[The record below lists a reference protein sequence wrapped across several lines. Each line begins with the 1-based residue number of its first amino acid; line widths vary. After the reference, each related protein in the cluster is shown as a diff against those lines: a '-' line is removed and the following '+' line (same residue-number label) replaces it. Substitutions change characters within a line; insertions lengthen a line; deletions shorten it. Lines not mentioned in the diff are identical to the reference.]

1 MNQPQTAPNKLWF
14 LKHIRLFDGIS
25 PSEMQEMEKITRME
39 EVKKRQPLYLPGD
52 PSSNV
57 YLLKKGR
64 VKIANTAPNGK
75 EVTFDIL
82 EPGEVF
88 GELDVLE
95 DAPRSTS
102 AETLDDAV
110 ICVIPRKDFD
120 QYLAMHPTV
129 MFKLTKLI
137 GLRLKKIQSR
147 VEDLVFREVPAR
159 LAHLLSELGKTEGV
173 VEKQGIRLKVKLTHQ
188 EMANLIGCSRETVST
203 TMGQFRDDGLI
214 QIDGRTIT
222 ILKPDGLSRLVSGPL
237 HFNIRTP
244 SNASAMGSVHGS
256 HRRRYGLAQ
265 ASDLCPM
272 FHKLKRA
279 GETEDKTRPLR
290 KIVVRLPRQG
300 YLGHEVHGGRF
311 RERGLDELP
320 QVELEPGGVGEVR

>member
-64 VKIANTAPNGK
+64 VKIANTAPSGK
-75 EVTFDIL
+75 EITFDIL

-147 VEDLVFREVPAR
+147 VEDLVFRDVPAR
-159 LAHLLSELGKTEGV
+159 LAHLLSELSKTDGV
-173 VEKQGIRLKVKLTHQ
+173 ADKHGIRLKVKLTHQ

-203 TMGQFRDDGLI
+203 TMGQFRNDGLL
-214 QIDGRTIT
+214 QINGRTIT
-222 ILKPDGLSRLVSGPL
+222 ILKPDGLARLLS
-237 HFNIRTP
+237 
-244 SNASAMGSVHGS
+244 
-256 HRRRYGLAQ
+256 
-265 ASDLCPM
+265 
-272 FHKLKRA
+272 
-279 GETEDKTRPLR
+279 
-290 KIVVRLPRQG
+290 
-300 YLGHEVHGGRF
+300 
-311 RERGLDELP
+311 
-320 QVELEPGGVGEVR
+320 

>member
-1 MNQPQTAPNKLWF
+1 MDRPPATPNKLWF
-14 LKHIRLFDGIS
+14 LKHIRLFDGIT
-25 PSEMQEMEKITRME
+25 PAEMQEMERITRME

-57 YLLKKGR
+57 YLLKRGR

-95 DAPRSTS
+95 DTPRSTS
-102 AETLDDAV
+102 AEALDDAL

-120 QYLAMHPTV
+120 QYLAMHPNVTI
-129 MFKLTKLI
+129 KLTKLI

-147 VEDLVFREVPAR
+147 VEDLVFRDVPAR
-159 LAHLLSELGKTEGV
+159 LAHLLSELSKTEGV
-173 VEKQGIRLKVKLTHQ
+173 ADKQGIRLKAKLTHQ

-214 QIDGRTIT
+214 QMDGRTIT
-222 ILKPDGLSRLVSGPL
+222 IVNEKGLS
-237 HFNIRTP
+237 
-244 SNASAMGSVHGS
+244 
-256 HRRRYGLAQ
+256 
-265 ASDLCPM
+265 
-272 FHKLKRA
+272 KL
-279 GETEDKTRPLR
+279 
-290 KIVVRLPRQG
+290 
-300 YLGHEVHGGRF
+300 LG
-311 RERGLDELP
+311 
-320 QVELEPGGVGEVR
+320 

>member
-1 MNQPQTAPNKLWF
+1 MDLSQTVPNKLWY

-52 PSSNV
+52 PSSSV
-57 YLLKKGR
+57 YFLKRGR
-64 VKIANTAPNGK
+64 VKIANTAPSGK

-82 EPGEVF
+82 EAGDIF

-102 AETLDDAV
+102 AETLDDAL

-120 QYLAMHPTV
+120 QYLAMHPSV
-129 MFKLTKLI
+129 MYKLTKLI

-173 VEKQGIRLKVKLTHQ
+173 AEKQGIRLNVKLTHQ

-203 TMGQFRDDGLI
+203 IMGQFRDDGLI
-214 QIDGRTIT
+214 QMDGRTIT
-222 ILKPDGLSRLVSGPL
+222 ILKPSALSQLVS
-237 HFNIRTP
+237 
-244 SNASAMGSVHGS
+244 
-256 HRRRYGLAQ
+256 
-265 ASDLCPM
+265 
-272 FHKLKRA
+272 
-279 GETEDKTRPLR
+279 
-290 KIVVRLPRQG
+290 
-300 YLGHEVHGGRF
+300 
-311 RERGLDELP
+311 
-320 QVELEPGGVGEVR
+320 

>member
-1 MNQPQTAPNKLWF
+1 MNQPHTAPNKLWF

-64 VKIANTAPNGK
+64 VKIANTASSGK

-82 EPGEVF
+82 DPGEIF

-102 AETLDDAV
+102 AETLDDAL

-147 VEDLVFREVPAR
+147 VEDLVFRDVPAR
-159 LAHLLSELGKTEGV
+159 LAHLLVDLSKTEGV
-173 VEKQGIRLKVKLTHQ
+173 AEKQGIRLKVKLTHQ
-188 EMANLIGCSRETVST
+188 EMANLIGCSRETVSST
-203 TMGQFRDDGLI
+203 LGQFRDEGLL
-214 QIDGRTIT
+214 QLDGRTMT
-222 ILKPDGLSRLVSGPL
+222 ILDLKGLSRL
-237 HFNIRTP
+237 
-244 SNASAMGSVHGS
+244 
-256 HRRRYGLAQ
+256 
-265 ASDLCPM
+265 
-272 FHKLKRA
+272 
-279 GETEDKTRPLR
+279 
-290 KIVVRLPRQG
+290 
-300 YLGHEVHGGRF
+300 LG
-311 RERGLDELP
+311 
-320 QVELEPGGVGEVR
+320 

>member
-52 PSSNV
+52 PSSSV
-57 YLLKKGR
+57 YLLKRGR
-64 VKIANTAPNGK
+64 VKIANTAASGK

-82 EPGEVF
+82 EAGDVF

-102 AETLDDAV
+102 AETLDDAL

-120 QYLAMHPTV
+120 QYLAMHPSV

-159 LAHLLSELGKTEGV
+159 LAHLLSELSKTEGV
-173 VEKQGIRLKVKLTHQ
+173 TEKQGIRLKVKLTHQ

-214 QIDGRTIT
+214 QMDGRTIT
-222 ILKPDGLSRLVSGPL
+222 IVNEKGLS
-237 HFNIRTP
+237 
-244 SNASAMGSVHGS
+244 
-256 HRRRYGLAQ
+256 
-265 ASDLCPM
+265 
-272 FHKLKRA
+272 KL
-279 GETEDKTRPLR
+279 
-290 KIVVRLPRQG
+290 
-300 YLGHEVHGGRF
+300 LG
-311 RERGLDELP
+311 
-320 QVELEPGGVGEVR
+320 

>member
-14 LKHIRLFDGIS
+14 LKHIRLFDGVS
-25 PSEMQEMEKITRME
+25 PSEMQEMERITRME

-147 VEDLVFREVPAR
+147 VEDLVFRDVPAR
-159 LAHLLSELGKTEGV
+159 LAHLLLELSKSDGV
-173 VEKQGIRLKVKLTHQ
+173 AENQGIRLKVKLTHQ
-188 EMANLIGCSRETVST
+188 EMANLIGCSRETVSA

-222 ILKPDGLSRLVSGPL
+222 LVNG
-237 HFNIRTP
+237 T
-244 SNASAMGSVHGS
+244 
-256 HRRRYGLAQ
+256 GLA
-265 ASDLCPM
+265 DL
-272 FHKLKRA
+272 
-279 GETEDKTRPLR
+279 
-290 KIVVRLPRQG
+290 
-300 YLGHEVHGGRF
+300 LG
-311 RERGLDELP
+311 
-320 QVELEPGGVGEVR
+320 

>member
-1 MNQPQTAPNKLWF
+1 MDRPHATPNKLWF
-14 LKHIRLFDGIS
+14 LKHIRLFDGIT
-25 PSEMQEMEKITRME
+25 PAEMQEMEKITRME

-57 YLLKKGR
+57 YLLKRGR

-82 EPGEVF
+82 EAGDVF

-102 AETLDDAV
+102 AETLDDAL

-120 QYLAMHPTV
+120 QYLAMHPNVTI
-129 MFKLTKLI
+129 KLTKLI

-147 VEDLVFREVPAR
+147 VEDLVFRDVPAR
-159 LAHLLSELGKTEGV
+159 LAHLLSELSKTEGV
-173 VEKQGIRLKVKLTHQ
+173 ADKQGIRLKAKLTHQ

-214 QIDGRTIT
+214 QMDGRTIT
-222 ILKPDGLSRLVSGPL
+222 IVNEKGLS
-237 HFNIRTP
+237 
-244 SNASAMGSVHGS
+244 
-256 HRRRYGLAQ
+256 
-265 ASDLCPM
+265 
-272 FHKLKRA
+272 KL
-279 GETEDKTRPLR
+279 
-290 KIVVRLPRQG
+290 
-300 YLGHEVHGGRF
+300 LG
-311 RERGLDELP
+311 
-320 QVELEPGGVGEVR
+320 

>member
-1 MNQPQTAPNKLWF
+1 MDHPQAPPNKLWY

-25 PSEMQEMEKITRME
+25 LSEMQEMEKITRME

-52 PSSNV
+52 PSRNV

-64 VKIANTAPNGK
+64 VKIANTAPSGK

-88 GELDVLE
+88 GELDAME

-102 AETLDDAV
+102 AETLDDAL

-129 MFKLTKLI
+129 TIKLTKLI

-147 VEDLVFREVPAR
+147 VEDLVFRDVPAR
-159 LAHLLSELGKTEGV
+159 LAHLLSELSKTEGV
-173 VEKQGIRLKVKLTHQ
+173 ADKQGIRLKVKLTHQ

-203 TMGQFRDDGLI
+203 TMGQFRNDGLI
-214 QIDGRTIT
+214 QMDGRTIT
-222 ILKPDGLSRLVSGPL
+222 IVNEKGLS
-237 HFNIRTP
+237 
-244 SNASAMGSVHGS
+244 
-256 HRRRYGLAQ
+256 
-265 ASDLCPM
+265 
-272 FHKLKRA
+272 KL
-279 GETEDKTRPLR
+279 
-290 KIVVRLPRQG
+290 
-300 YLGHEVHGGRF
+300 LG
-311 RERGLDELP
+311 
-320 QVELEPGGVGEVR
+320 

>member
-39 EVKKRQPLYLPGD
+39 EVKKRQPLYLTGD

-64 VKIANTAPNGK
+64 VKIANTAPSGK

-173 VEKQGIRLKVKLTHQ
+173 AEKQGIRLKVKLTHQ

-222 ILKPDGLSRLVSGPL
+222 ILKPDGLSRLIS
-237 HFNIRTP
+237 
-244 SNASAMGSVHGS
+244 
-256 HRRRYGLAQ
+256 
-265 ASDLCPM
+265 
-272 FHKLKRA
+272 
-279 GETEDKTRPLR
+279 
-290 KIVVRLPRQG
+290 
-300 YLGHEVHGGRF
+300 
-311 RERGLDELP
+311 
-320 QVELEPGGVGEVR
+320 

>member
-222 ILKPDGLSRLVSGPL
+222 ILKPDGLSRLVS
-237 HFNIRTP
+237 
-244 SNASAMGSVHGS
+244 
-256 HRRRYGLAQ
+256 
-265 ASDLCPM
+265 
-272 FHKLKRA
+272 
-279 GETEDKTRPLR
+279 
-290 KIVVRLPRQG
+290 
-300 YLGHEVHGGRF
+300 
-311 RERGLDELP
+311 
-320 QVELEPGGVGEVR
+320 

>member
-1 MNQPQTAPNKLWF
+1 MSQPQTAPNKLWF
-14 LKHIRLFDGIS
+14 LKHIRLFDGVS

-147 VEDLVFREVPAR
+147 VEDLVFRDVPAR
-159 LAHLLSELGKTEGV
+159 LAHLLLELSKSDGV
-173 VEKQGIRLKVKLTHQ
+173 AENHGIRLKVKLTHQ
-188 EMANLIGCSRETVST
+188 EMANLIGCSRETVSAS
-203 TMGQFRDDGLI
+203 MGQFRDDGLI
-214 QIDGRTIT
+214 EMDGRTIT
-222 ILKPDGLSRLVSGPL
+222 LVNEKGLTVL
-237 HFNIRTP
+237 
-244 SNASAMGSVHGS
+244 
-256 HRRRYGLAQ
+256 
-265 ASDLCPM
+265 
-272 FHKLKRA
+272 
-279 GETEDKTRPLR
+279 
-290 KIVVRLPRQG
+290 
-300 YLGHEVHGGRF
+300 LG
-311 RERGLDELP
+311 
-320 QVELEPGGVGEVR
+320 